1 MKKLFENWKRF
12 VKEAKELVC
21 PAPTQDVGLNTK
33 NRDSTI
39 KNFMYG
45 PLNIREPADY
55 WSKVAK
61 KWNTTEEAARKS
73 LCGNCVAFDVSPRM
87 KNCMPGE
94 TSDTDG
100 ELGYCWM
107 HHFKCHSARACTTW
121 AAGGPIQ
128 ENSVSAE
135 WQSKNDPGKDK

>member
-12 VKEAKELVC
+12 VNEAKELVC

-61 KWNTTEEAARKS
+61 KWNTTEEAARM
-73 LCGNCVAFDVSPRM
+73 DE
-87 KNCMPGE
+87 CMPGP
-94 TSDTDG
+94 TSDG
-100 ELGYCWM
+100 EGSLGYCWM

>member
-12 VKEAKELVC
+12 VNEAKELVC

-61 KWNTTEEAARKS
+61 KWNTTEKLYAR
-73 LCGNCVAFDVSPRM
+73 
-87 KNCMPGE
+87 
-94 TSDTDG
+94 
-100 ELGYCWM
+100 
-107 HHFKCHSARACTTW
+107 
-121 AAGGPIQ
+121 
-128 ENSVSAE
+128 
-135 WQSKNDPGKDK
+135 